1 MPKDTP
7 RTAADTPDHAPR
19 RRPGPVALS
28 LLVLS
33 IICMVAGIA
42 LPLILT
48 SADPLPTT
56 IQSPTTTTGPASP
69 YATGLLPTD
78 PSSTPRDSQP
88 IPEEPDSSVLSPAIF
103 QMGFGFFIGF
113 AIAFALR
120 TFIKISLVAMGLFAL
135 ALFGLEYIGLLS
147 VQWGAIADRYDSF
160 SAWLSAQTESF
171 SAFITGQIPSA
182 ATAIAGFA
190 VGFSRKA

>member
-7 RTAADTPDHAPR
+7 RTAAETTDHAQR

-33 IICMVAGIA
+33 TICMVAGIA
-42 LPLILT
+42 LPLVLT
-48 SADPLPTT
+48 SADPLTAT
-56 IQSPTTTTGPASP
+56 VQSPTTDHSSS

-120 TFIKISLVAMGLFAL
+120 TFIKISLVALGIFAL

-190 VGFSRKA
+190 IGFSRKV

>member
-7 RTAADTPDHAPR
+7 RTATETPDHAQR

-33 IICMVAGIA
+33 IICMIAGIA

-48 SADPLPTT
+48 SADPLPATV
-56 IQSPTTTTGPASP
+56 QSQTTTDPASP
-69 YATGLLPTD
+69 YATGLLPSD
-78 PSSTPRDSQP
+78 PSSAPPDSRP

-103 QMGFGFFIGF
+103 QMGFGFFLGF

-120 TFIKISLVAMGLFAL
+120 AFIKISFIAMGLFAL

-147 VQWGAIADRYDSF
+147 VQWGAIVDRYDSF

-190 VGFSRKA
+190 VGFSRKV

>member
-1 MPKDTP
+1 MPKETP
-7 RTAADTPDHAPR
+7 RTTTETPDHAQR

-56 IQSPTTTTGPASP
+56 VQSPTTTDPASP
-69 YATGLLPTD
+69 YATGFLPSD
-78 PSSTPRDSQP
+78 PTPRTETQP
-88 IPEEPDSSVLSPAIF
+88 TPDEPDSSVLSPAIF
-103 QMGFGFFIGF
+103 QMGFGFFLGF

-120 TFIKISLVAMGLFAL
+120 TFIKISLVALGLFAL

-160 SAWLSAQTESF
+160 SAWLSGQTESF

-190 VGFSRKA
+190 VGFSRKV